1 MIVAVLT
8 VDVVEVH
15 VEILWVVVPLV
26 EVVEEIVLLDV
37 EIQDDWR

>member
-15 VEILWVVVPLV
+15 VKILRVVVPLV

-37 EIQDDWR
+37 EIQDDWC